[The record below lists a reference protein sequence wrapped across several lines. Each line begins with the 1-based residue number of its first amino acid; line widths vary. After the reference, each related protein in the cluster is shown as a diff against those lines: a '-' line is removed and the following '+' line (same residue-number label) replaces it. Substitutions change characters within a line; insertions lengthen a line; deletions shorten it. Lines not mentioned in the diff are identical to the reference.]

1 MGESLLARGFGAKEM
16 IELLLA
22 LMLAVVA
29 IPIAMLCGGLWLG
42 MKNRPNLRRNSWQ
55 KPRT

>member
-1 MGESLLARGFGAKEM
+1 M

-42 MKNRPNLRRNSWQ
+42 MKNRTKLHRRSWQ
-55 KPRT
+55 KPKI